1 MSLSLGAQYN
11 NGLKKESKEF
21 VNMSNNDYIKTLTYF
36 ENKNLLSLMG
46 VKLNVTR
53 DVDDKPE
60 VVSNLKDYE
69 DV

>member
-1 MSLSLGAQYN
+1 
-11 NGLKKESKEF
+11 
-21 VNMSNNDYIKTLTYF
+21 MSNNDYIKTLTYF

-46 VKLNVTR
+46 VKLNETR
-53 DVDDKPE
+53 NVDDKPE